1 VKREAAIGRLRAW
14 AERAAQEAQMAD
26 TREGKLNWQG
36 QAQVLSSVAT
46 YLAGPGAQASDEQIW
61 KQEVAERSNAL
72 AAWEQVQEGPEAM
85 AYAGVVAGYDVALT
99 VLNDLMG
106 RSWTVEVRGSHWVNR

>member
-1 VKREAAIGRLRAW
+1 
-14 AERAAQEAQMAD
+14 
-26 TREGKLNWQG
+26 
-36 QAQVLSSVAT
+36 
-46 YLAGPGAQASDEQIW
+46 
-61 KQEVAERSNAL
+61 
-72 AAWEQVQEGPEAM
+72 M